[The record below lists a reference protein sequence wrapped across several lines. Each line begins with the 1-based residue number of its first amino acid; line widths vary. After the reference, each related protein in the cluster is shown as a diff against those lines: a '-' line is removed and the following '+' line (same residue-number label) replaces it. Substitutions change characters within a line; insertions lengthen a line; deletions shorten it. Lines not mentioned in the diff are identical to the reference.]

1 MKTYKTFAELREGW
15 FDKKEKE
22 DPDYEELKKLG
33 MKSAG
38 RGGWSKKEQDRYNDL
53 WMKIHK
59 KGNTPTLSPPSVY
72 GDDSWGTKTKK
83 LQKKLKLT
91 QKDHKGVL

>member
-33 MKSAG
+33 ACFGQSGEYERPM
-38 RGGWSKKEQDRYNDL
+38 E
-53 WMKIHK
+53 
-59 KGNTPTLSPPSVY
+59 
-72 GDDSWGTKTKK
+72 
-83 LQKKLKLT
+83 
-91 QKDHKGVL
+91 